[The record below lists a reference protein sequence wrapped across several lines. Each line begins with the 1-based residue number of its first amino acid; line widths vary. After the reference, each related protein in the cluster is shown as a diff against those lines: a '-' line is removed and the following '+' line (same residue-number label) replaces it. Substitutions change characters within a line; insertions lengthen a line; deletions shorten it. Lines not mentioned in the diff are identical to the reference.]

1 MKRDSLPSL
10 AIITPCLNEEAVIDI
25 SLKKL
30 LKVLQDLSQKSL
42 INIEQ
47 SKILVV
53 DDGSS
58 DQSWSILKNIHAS
71 ESKIKCIK
79 LSRNF
84 GHQNALLAGILH
96 SGEDL
101 IITIDIDLQ
110 DDTDVIEKMIAH
122 NAAGNEIVLGVKENR
137 AADGLIKNFFA
148 AAFYK
153 INSIL
158 GTRVIK
164 NHADFRLLSKKAVT
178 SLREFKEYDIY
189 LRGIIPLLG
198 LRSTTIKY
206 SLQSRISG
214 EPKYGFKKSLGLA
227 LRGITSFSL
236 APLRLIGMLG
246 FAIAC
251 FSLFITIFF
260 LFESIFWGNTVPGW
274 ASIVLPIYF
283 LGAVQLISLGVIS
296 EYIGKLFLESKK
308 RPNFIIEEV
317 LR

>member
-1 MKRDSLPSL
+1 MKEHSLPSL
-10 AIITPCLNEEAVIDI
+10 AIIAPCLNEEAVIDI
-25 SLKKL
+25 SLQKL
-30 LKVLQDLSQKSL
+30 LRVLLDLSQKSL
-42 INIEQ
+42 INLEQ

-58 DQSWSILKNIHAS
+58 DQSWSILKKIHSS
-71 ESKIKCIK
+71 EPNVNCIK

-96 SGEDL
+96 SSEDVV
-101 IITIDIDLQ
+101 ITIDIDLQ
-110 DDTDVIEKMIAH
+110 DDTDVIEKMLNQH
-122 NAAGNEIVLGVKENR
+122 SAGSEIVLGVKEDR
-137 AADGLIKNFFA
+137 TADGFIKNFFA
-148 AAFYK
+148 ATFYK
-153 INSIL
+153 IISVL
-158 GTRVIK
+158 GTRVVK

-198 LRSTTIKY
+198 LKSTTIKY

-214 EPKYGFKKSLGLA
+214 EAKYGFKESLA
-227 LRGITSFSL
+227 LALKGITSFSL
-236 APLRLIGMLG
+236 VPLRVIGILG
-246 FAIAC
+246 FIIAC
-251 FSLFITIFF
+251 FSLFITLYF
-260 LFESIFWGNTVPGW
+260 LLESIFTGNTVPGW

-317 LR
+317 LK